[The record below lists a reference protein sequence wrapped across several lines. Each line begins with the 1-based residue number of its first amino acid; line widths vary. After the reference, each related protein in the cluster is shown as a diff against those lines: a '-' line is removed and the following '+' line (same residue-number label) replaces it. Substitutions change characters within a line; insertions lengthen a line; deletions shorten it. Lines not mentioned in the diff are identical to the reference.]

1 MSDFTCPADYFKM
14 TPVSSEVIT
23 ASLLH
28 GWSGLGV
35 VAGSC
40 ECQECVFLHG
50 LWYLFLINS
59 CIVVCAGETRMRFY
73 ELLVN
78 GLYTPQT
85 LPVGTEQDVSPT
97 GNEALQ
103 VGVLVFS

>member
-1 MSDFTCPADYFKM
+1 M
-14 TPVSSEVIT
+14 
-23 ASLLH
+23 
-28 GWSGLGV
+28 
-35 VAGSC
+35 
-40 ECQECVFLHG
+40 
-50 LWYLFLINS
+50 
-59 CIVVCAGETRMRFY
+59 VCAGETRMRFY